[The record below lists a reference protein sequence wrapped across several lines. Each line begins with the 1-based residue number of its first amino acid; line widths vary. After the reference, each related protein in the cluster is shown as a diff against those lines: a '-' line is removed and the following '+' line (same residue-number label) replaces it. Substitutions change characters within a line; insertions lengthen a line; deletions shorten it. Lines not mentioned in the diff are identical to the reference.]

1 MAVKIR
7 CPGCEKVLTVPDTAR
22 GKAIKCPSCS
32 EKVSVPAAK
41 EAPAAKPK
49 AKKAA
54 APDSEASLLAFDLSK
69 AEDANARVCFKCGY
83 DMTYLDEETTECPE
97 CGTDIATGGLGE
109 KARKRALRGPDP
121 DKFYKTM
128 WGEQWRFVFRHQGL
142 AWRTVLYV
150 FIASAIMF
158 TMAFSYLYVP
168 LWPPRVFFAL
178 MTGVAGMMI
187 PGWLWFLDQE
197 IVKGTLE
204 RKDKL
209 KRINMDFFLCSAL
222 GVKWVLWHLCV
233 VLPIMI
239 LPIGIMWFLSTPPL
253 IMAIVV
259 AVLYL
264 PALPMMSIAMG
275 HMVMPH
281 QENGFMIWKLAP
293 AWFKAFGPTLLWS
306 ALLIAVH
313 IPVIACVGVAA
324 GLYGPALNRMAT
336 QMDENAAIYRAK
348 RQTEIGDKKERE
360 TAAKNPLVQ
369 REFHKVDYS
378 PIIVPSLLWTLGC
391 VLLGYPAVYIMR
403 LNGQLIY
410 YFREHF
416 DLQAIERAYKY
427 KATLPRPGEEEE
439 EKVKPMKVVVLEAVV
454 GVVICLIIGGV
465 GGMVWSQLGNNI
477 TMVEGIVNGIYF
489 GINLAFYSGISMIA
503 KEAWEEGPVWGV
515 LCSAPSAL
523 FTVLVICSIIMYFV
537 QNPIIYLIVI
547 PLFFLALAGLIANV
561 VFTVKYWEAARGGCL
576 LAAMAMGVNIVLV
589 SIAVTVGISLA
600 MMNRPG
606 QAPANAAPV
615 PAGQPA
621 GMDPAM
627 MQPGMVPGQPGM
639 PAPGMA
645 PGQPGMPTP
654 PADPAAAP
662 PP

>member
-22 GKAIKCPSCS
+22 GKAVKCPSCS

-41 EAPAAKPK
+41 DAPTSKTAKT
-49 AKKAA
+49 KKSA
-54 APDSEASLLAFDLSK
+54 APDSESSLMSFDLSK
-69 AEDANARVCFKCGY
+69 AEDADARVCPKCGY

-121 DKFYKTM
+121 DKFYATM

-142 AWRTVLYV
+142 AWRTVAYV
-150 FIASAIMF
+150 LIASIIMF
-158 TMAFSYLYVP
+158 SMAYCYLYVP

-178 MTGVAGMMI
+178 MTIVAGMMI

-197 IVKGTLE
+197 IIKGTLE

-222 GVKWVLWHLCV
+222 GVKWVLWHFCV
-233 VLPIMI
+233 VLPIMLI
-239 LPIGIMWFLSTPPL
+239 PMGVMWFLNMPPL
-253 IMAIVV
+253 IMAIVG

-293 AWFKAFGPTLLWS
+293 AWFKAFGPTFLWS
-306 ALLIAVH
+306 ALLIGVH
-313 IPVIACVGVAA
+313 IPVLACVGVIA
-324 GLYGPALNRMAT
+324 GLYGPSLNQMAS
-336 QMDENAAIYRAK
+336 QMDENAAISRAK
-348 RQTEIGDKKERE
+348 RATEVGDKKEKE
-360 TAAKNPLVQ
+360 AAAKNPLVQ

-391 VLLGYPAVYIMR
+391 FLLGYPAVYIMR

-439 EKVKPMKVVVLEAVV
+439 NKPKPMKVVVLEAVV
-454 GVVICLIIGGV
+454 GLVVFVIIGLV
-465 GGMVWSQLGNNI
+465 GGYVLASLNNKPI
-477 TMVEGIVNGIYF
+477 GEGMLNGLDWAMRVAIF
-489 GINLAFYSGISMIA
+489 SGLSMIA
-503 KEAWEEGPVWGV
+503 KEAWEIDTVWG
-515 LCSAPSAL
+515 LACSSPSTLVVISAIMFVVAA
-523 FTVLVICSIIMYFV
+523 FTQNLVFAFIGLGC
-537 QNPIIYLIVI
+537 LG
-547 PLFFLALAGLIANV
+547 LAFLAVIGMII
-561 VFTVKYWEAARGGCL
+561 FTIKNWEEARGGCL
-576 LAAMAMGVNIVLV
+576 LALMGFFGWWLIVAIA
-589 SIAVTVGISLA
+589 IAVIGHSILNE
-600 MMNRPG
+600 MRM
-606 QAPANAAPV
+606 PAENGGGAA
-615 PAGQPA
+615 PAGQQAAPA
-621 GMDPAM
+621 DPAM
-627 MQPGMVPGQPGM
+627 MQPGMAPGM
-639 PAPGMA
+639 PAG
-645 PGQPGMPTP
+645 TP
-654 PADPAAAP
+654 PAGDGALAP
-662 PP
+662 MP

>member
-41 EAPAAKPK
+41 EVPAAKPK
-49 AKKAA
+49 AKKVAA
-54 APDSEASLLAFDLSK
+54 DSEASLLAFDLSK
-69 AEDANARVCFKCGY
+69 AEDANARVCPKCGY
-83 DMTYLDEETTECPE
+83 DMTYLDEESTECPE
-97 CGTDIATGGLGE
+97 CGTDIATGGMGE

-121 DKFYKTM
+121 DKFYSTM
-128 WGEQWRFVFRHQGL
+128 WSDQWKFVFRHQGL

-150 FIASAIMF
+150 FVASAIMF

-168 LWPPRVFFAL
+168 LWPPRIFFAL
-178 MTGVAGMMI
+178 MTTVAGMMI

-197 IVKGTLE
+197 IIKGTLE

-222 GVKWVLWHLCV
+222 GVKWVLWHFCV

-239 LPIGIMWFLSTPPL
+239 IPVGLLWFLNMPPL
-253 IMAIVV
+253 IIGIV
-259 AVLYL
+259 AGVLYL

-293 AWFKAFGPTLLWS
+293 AWFKAFGATALWT
-306 ALLIAVH
+306 ALLIGVH

-324 GLYGPALNRMAT
+324 GLYGPSLNRMAT
-336 QMDENAAIYRAK
+336 LMDENAAIYRAK
-348 RQTEIGDKKERE
+348 RQTEIGDKKEKE
-360 TAAKNPLVQ
+360 AAAKNPLVQ
-369 REFHKVDYS
+369 REFHKVDYT

-391 VLLGYPAVYIMR
+391 FLLGYPAVYIMR

-410 YFREHF
+410 YFRDHF

-439 EKVKPMKVVVLEAVV
+439 EKVKPMKIVLLEAVV
-454 GVVICLIIGGV
+454 GLVVFLIIGTV
-465 GGMVWSQLGNNI
+465 GGYVLASLNNKPI
-477 TMVEGIVNGIYF
+477 LEGIINGIDWGF
-489 GINLAFYSGISMIA
+489 RVAMFSGLSMIA
-503 KEAWEEGPVWGV
+503 KEAWDYDTVWGLVCSSPTALVVISAILIFVAV
-515 LCSAPSAL
+515 LTANPVFAFIAMGTL
-523 FTVLVICSIIMYFV
+523 GLAVLGIIAM
-537 QNPIIYLIVI
+537 
-547 PLFFLALAGLIANV
+547 V
-561 VFTVKYWEAARGGCL
+561 VFVVKNWEQARGGCL
-576 LAAMAMGVNIVLV
+576 LALMGFFCWCMVLAVAVAAVGMAMFSELKNVPGGAGQNG
-589 SIAVTVGISLA
+589 AQP
-600 MMNRPG
+600 PG
-606 QAPANAAPV
+606 QAAPL
-615 PAGQPA
+615 
-621 GMDPAM
+621 DPGM
-627 MQPGMVPGQPGM
+627 MQPGMAPGQPGM

-645 PGQPGMPTP
+645 HGQPGMPAP
-654 PADPAAAP
+654 AADPAAATP
-662 PP
+662 P